1 MENYREYNGI
11 PLSLKEVETQSVTKF
26 VETQMD
32 KFKLEK
38 APKDSLEITPLTLK
52 YNKLE
57 EDIKKV
63 NK

>member
-1 MENYREYNGI
+1 MENYREYNGL
-11 PLSLKEVETQSVTKF
+11 PLKDVEKPQSVSKF
-26 VETQMD
+26 VETQME
-32 KFKLEK
+32 KFKLEQ